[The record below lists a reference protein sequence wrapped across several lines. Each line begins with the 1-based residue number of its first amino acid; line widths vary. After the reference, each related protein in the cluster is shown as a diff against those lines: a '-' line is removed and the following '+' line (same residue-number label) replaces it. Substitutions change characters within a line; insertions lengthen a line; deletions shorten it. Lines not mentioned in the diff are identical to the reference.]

1 MKTMNLNL
9 NENELWTSVNEK
21 GFEGLYEVSNLGRV
35 RKAKTGKLMKQY
47 SNGDGYLKVDFMK
60 DGKKVKL
67 YVHRLVAK
75 AFVAND
81 DPTTKTICNH
91 LDENSLNNRADNL
104 EWTTFKGN
112 LNYGTAKER
121 KEITRAMDS
130 ELKAKREKLM
140 REIDALTL
148 KKINY
153 NEIVDSE
160 IEAKRKEIEKLEK
173 KAA

>member
-1 MKTMNLNL
+1 
-9 NENELWTSVNEK
+9 
-21 GFEGLYEVSNLGRV
+21 
-35 RKAKTGKLMKQY
+35 
-47 SNGDGYLKVDFMK
+47 
-60 DGKKVKL
+60 
-67 YVHRLVAK
+67 
-75 AFVAND
+75 
-81 DPTTKTICNH
+81 
-91 LDENSLNNRADNL
+91 
-104 EWTTFKGN
+104 
-112 LNYGTAKER
+112 
-121 KEITRAMDS
+121 MDS